1 MYLIK
6 VHVHVHQEMAVLQ
19 QEFFDLHF
27 QIGDFPRYKVESVDG
42 EAELDVVLPE
52 EPVSFLYQLWRSTA
66 NAKIESFEDF
76 KMAQFVFL
84 QQKQSRLLC
93 KVRQYVHSHR

>member
-1 MYLIK
+1 M
-6 VHVHVHQEMAVLQ
+6 
-19 QEFFDLHF
+19 
-27 QIGDFPRYKVESVDG
+27 ESVDG

-52 EPVSFLYQLWRSTA
+52 EPVSFLYELWRSTA

-84 QQKQSRLLC
+84 QRKQSRLLC
-93 KVRQYVHSHR
+93 KVRQLCMYIHIDDSHLVLNDFRSFFHYKAILN